1 VVKPV
6 KLVKRRGFVPGR
18 GDLVWL
24 SFDPP
29 SGHEQHGRRPALV
42 LSPIA
47 YNRRVGLALVCPVTS
62 RSKGYPF
69 EVALPQDLPVA
80 GVVLADHMRSVD
92 WRSRRAE
99 WICALPDDVTLDA
112 LERLGALLDP
122 AQG

>member
-1 VVKPV
+1 VVKP
-6 KLVKRRGFVPGR
+6 VKRRGFVPGR

-42 LSPIA
+42 LSPLA

-99 WICALPDDVTLDA
+99 WICALPGDVILDA
-112 LERLGALLDP
+112 LERVGALLDP
-122 AQG
+122 EQG

>member
-1 VVKPV
+1 M
-6 KLVKRRGFVPGR
+6 KLVKRRRFVPGR

-24 SFDPP
+24 SVDPP

-42 LSPIA
+42 LSPVA